1 MNDSMD
7 NKIDY
12 IQKVIVITG
21 KNNAGKTTYAA
32 ELYKW
37 LYQEIK
43 PKSHLYA
50 FWNKYLFKEA
60 GENDNI
66 NCNFCHYINNNKI
79 SKSNISANLYVDFMA
94 VINDN
99 DGENSIIIISEGDK
113 KDELEPKLDLLLRD
127 KNHPDYN
134 NNEKVEFERNN
145 ITLVCC
151 VRSSV
156 KKYFNE
162 WIKKNTT
169 IEKIEEIDL
178 QTCSDI
184 AKSIINNK

>member
-1 MNDSMD
+1 MNDSVD

-12 IQKVIVITG
+12 IRKVIVITG

-37 LYQEIK
+37 LYQKIK

-50 FWNKYLFKEA
+50 FWNKYLFKDA

-99 DGENSIIIISEGDK
+99 DGENSIVIISEGDK

-127 KNHPDYN
+127 KNHPNYN

-156 KKYFNE
+156 KGSFND
-162 WIKKNTT
+162 WIKEYTN
-169 IEKIEEIDL
+169 
-178 QTCSDI
+178 S
-184 AKSIINNK
+184 

>member
-7 NKIDY
+7 NRIDY

-21 KNNAGKTTYAA
+21 QNSAGKTTYAA

-37 LYQEIK
+37 LYQKIK

-79 SKSNISANLYVDFMA
+79 SKSNISADLYVDFMA
-94 VINDN
+94 VMKH
-99 DGENSIIIISEGDK
+99 EKNSIVIISEGDK
-113 KDELEPKLDLLLRD
+113 KGELEPKLDLLLRD
-127 KNHPDYN
+127 KIHLDYN
-134 NNEKVEFERNN
+134 NKEKVKFERNN
-145 ITLVCC
+145 IILVCC

-156 KKYFNE
+156 KGSFND
-162 WIKKNTT
+162 W
-169 IEKIEEIDL
+169 IEKYTNYNVDDIKEINL
-178 QTCSDI
+178 QTYSDI
-184 AKSIINNK
+184 AKSIIK

>member
-21 KNNAGKTTYAA
+21 KNDAGKTTYAA

-66 NCNFCHYINNNKI
+66 NCNFCHYISNNKI
-79 SKSNISANLYVDFMA
+79 KKSNISADLYVDFMA
-94 VINDN
+94 VMKY
-99 DGENSIIIISEGDK
+99 EKNSIVIISEGDK

-127 KNHPDYN
+127 KNHLDYN